1 MQTMFLFLLEGS
13 DVNEALLKK
22 LSTVTDEEKKILAG
36 ERQIDRSLYMDG
48 TRDVISG
55 DKLLPS
61 GRIITIRPH
70 TRFVAFPE
78 HSHDYVEM
86 VYMCAGQ
93 TRHTVNGTEIVLHEG
108 ELLML
113 GQHARQAIA
122 PAGEGDVA
130 VNIILRPAFFS
141 GTLPYLG
148 EEETPLR
155 RFVVSCLT
163 GETEAGYLLFRVAD
177 VLPIQNL
184 IENLLYTLT
193 EQIPNRRGILQ
204 STMGLLF
211 AQLLNHTDTLQFE
224 TPEQNAVLST
234 LRYIEEHYTDGSLT
248 EIAAQLHYELP
259 YLSRLIRQSTGR
271 NYTELLQ
278 EKRLSQAAWLLRNT
292 ERKVDEISLSVGYEN
307 VSYFH
312 RLFAARFGCSPKKYR
327 DCK

>member
-1 MQTMFLFLLEGS
+1 MN
-13 DVNEALLKK
+13 DALLKK
-22 LSTVTDEEKKILAG
+22 LSVITEEEREILTG
-36 ERQIDRSLYMDG
+36 EMRIDRSLYMDG

-55 DKLLPS
+55 DKLLPY

-86 VYMCAGQ
+86 VYMCSGE
-93 TRHTVNGTEIVLHEG
+93 TCHVVNGNEIILHEG

-113 GQHARQAIA
+113 GQHARQSIA

-130 VNIILRPAFFS
+130 VNFIVRPAFFS
-141 GTLPYLG
+141 GTLPFLG

-155 RFVVSCLT
+155 SFVTSCLT
-163 GETEAGYLLFRVAD
+163 GQNETGYLLFRVAD
-177 VLPIQNL
+177 ILPVQNL

-193 EQIPNRRGILQ
+193 EEIPNRRGILQ

-224 TPEQNAVLST
+224 TPEQGAVVT
-234 LRYIEEHYTDGSLT
+234 VLRYIEERYADGSLG
-248 EIAAQLHYELP
+248 EIAERLHYELT
-259 YLSRLIRQSTGR
+259 YLSRLIRKSTGK

-292 ERKVDEISLSVGYEN
+292 DRKVDEISLSVGYEN

-312 RLFAARFGCSPKKYR
+312 RLFSARFGQSPKKYR